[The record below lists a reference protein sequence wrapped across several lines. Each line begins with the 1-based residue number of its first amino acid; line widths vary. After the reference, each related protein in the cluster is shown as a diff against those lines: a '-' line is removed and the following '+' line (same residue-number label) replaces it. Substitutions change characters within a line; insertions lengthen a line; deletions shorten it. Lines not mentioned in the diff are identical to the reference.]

1 MRVIASLWSVM
12 AIAALACAQEKP
24 TAPKVSIEGADKPI
38 GIGEIVVLSVK
49 LDSQPK
55 DLSTV
60 SYSWTILPAKNIET
74 WPDGTKVLF
83 GTGVKP
89 QKITVILNAA
99 FVFAAK
105 QGEKTDVTL
114 KTTTTVIE
122 VTIDDSVTPT
132 PGPTPGPGPKPVV
145 PTLTTSA
152 KEWVTLVKKT
162 PKYSDTDIKSDASKL
177 ADSFSGIAAAIAAGT
192 LKDQNAILKAT
203 KESNDSAIS
212 NREEWLPWFK
222 KLSDYLSTANKDGSI
237 KTTSQYAAAWRD
249 ISAGLTNASK

>member
-1 MRVIASLWSVM
+1 MKILASLWSVV
-12 AIAALACAQEKP
+12 AIATLALAQEKP

-38 GIGEIVVLSVK
+38 GIGDIVVLSVK

-99 FVFAAK
+99 FVFTAK
-105 QGEKTDVTL
+105 QGDKTDVSL

-132 PGPTPGPGPKPVV
+132 PGPTPGPGPKPVI
-145 PTLTTSA
+145 PSLTTAA

-162 PKYSDTDIKSDASKL
+162 PKYTDSEVKIDAEKL
-177 ADSFSGIAAAIAAGT
+177 AESFSSIAAAIAAGT

-222 KLSDYLSTANKDGSI
+222 KLSDHLSAANKDGTI
-237 KTTSQYAAAWRD
+237 KSTSQYATAWRE
-249 ISAGLTNASK
+249 ISTGLTNASK